1 MTSKRI
7 LVINPGS
14 TTTKIAIYEDDRQVW
29 IAGEHFKPSQLAKYT
44 RIVDQLPRRREF
56 VGEAL
61 AKADQPMRFDA
72 VIGRGGLLHP
82 TQGGVYEVDEHIL
95 HDMRYAEMEHASN
108 LGALLAADIARECGC
123 KAFIADPVVVDEMIP
138 EARLT
143 GMPGVERRSIF
154 HALNSRA
161 VSRRWAKEQGKA
173 YEDVN
178 VIVVHIGGGCSVS
191 AHRKGRIIDVNNALN
206 GDGPFSP
213 ERAGT
218 VPAGQLAEL
227 CFSGK
232 YTLKEVLKMLS
243 GRGGLI
249 ALLGDNNVKGIV
261 EKARKDCEPHKRVLA
276 AMMYNV
282 AKYSG
287 SMYVALRGQ
296 VDAIIITGGI
306 AFSDYCMNLLLPQID
321 YMAPV
326 ALMPGE
332 DEMGALALNALGAL
346 NGELPLQVYNPRSRQ
361 QGWQMK

>member
-1 MTSKRI
+1 MTKKRI

-14 TTTKIAIYEDDRQVW
+14 TTTKIAVYENEQQVW
-29 IAGEHFKPSQLAKYT
+29 MAGEHFKPSQLAKFL
-44 RIVDQLPRRREF
+44 RVVEQLPMRRQFIEDSLRKN
-56 VGEAL
+56 G
-61 AKADQPMRFDA
+61 QPMQFDA

-108 LGALLAADIARECGC
+108 LGALLANDIAHECGC
-123 KAFIADPVVVDEMIP
+123 RAYIADPVVVDEMIP

-143 GMPGVERRSIF
+143 GMTGVERRSIF

-161 VSRRWAKEQGKA
+161 VCRRWAKETGRG

-178 VIVVHIGGGCSVS
+178 VIVVHIGGGISVS
-191 AHRKGRIIDVNNALN
+191 AHRKGRVIDVNNALN

-249 ALLGDNNVKGIV
+249 SLLGDNNVKNVV
-261 EKARKDCEPHKRVLA
+261 ERAKRGDEPHKRVLA

-282 AKYSG
+282 AKYTG
-287 SMYVALRGQ
+287 SMYVAMRGQ
-296 VDAIIITGGI
+296 VDAIIVTGGI
-306 AFSDYCMNLLLPQID
+306 AFSDYCMDLLRPQID
-321 YMAPV
+321 YLAPV
-326 ALMPGE
+326 VMMPGE
-332 DEMGALALNALGAL
+332 DEMGALALNALSVL
-346 NGELPLQVYNPRSRQ
+346 NGEQPLQVYNPKGRR
-361 QGWQMK
+361 

>member
-1 MTSKRI
+1 MTKKRI

-14 TTTKIAIYEDDRQVW
+14 TTTKIAIYEDDKQVW
-29 IAGEHFKPSQLAKYT
+29 MAGEHFKPSQLAKYT
-44 RIVDQLPRRREF
+44 RIVEQLPMRREF
-56 VGEAL
+56 IENAL
-61 AKADQPMRFDA
+61 RKDNQPFDFDA

-108 LGALLAADIARECGC
+108 LGALLAHDIARECGC
-123 KAFIADPVVVDEMIP
+123 SAFIADPVVVDEMIP
-138 EARLT
+138 EARVT
-143 GMPGVERRSIF
+143 GIPCIERRSIF

-161 VSRRWAKEQGKA
+161 VSRRWAKEMGRS

-178 VIVVHIGGGCSVS
+178 VIVVHIGGGISVS

-249 ALLGDNNVKGIV
+249 ALLGDNNVKNIV
-261 EKARKDCEPHKRVLA
+261 ERAKRGDEPHKRVID
-276 AMMYNV
+276 AMLYNV
-282 AKYSG
+282 AKYTG
-287 SMYVALRGQ
+287 SMFVAMRGQ
-296 VDAIIITGGI
+296 VDAIIVTGGI
-306 AFSDYCMNLLLPQID
+306 AFSDYCMDILRPQID
-321 YMAPV
+321 YLAPV
-326 ALMPGE
+326 VLMPGE
-332 DEMGALALNALGAL
+332 DEMGALALNALGTL
-346 NGELPLQVYNPRSRQ
+346 NGELPLQVYNPKRGKQ
-361 QGWQMK
+361 

>member
-1 MTSKRI
+1 MTTKRI
-7 LVINPGS
+7 LVVNPGS
-14 TTTKIAIYEDDRQVW
+14 TTTKIAIYENDKQVW
-29 IAGEHFKPSQLAKYT
+29 MAGEHYKPSQLAKYI
-44 RIVDQLPRRREF
+44 RVVDQLPRRREF

-108 LGALLAADIARECGC
+108 LGALIAHDIARECGC
-123 KAFIADPVVVDEMIP
+123 PAFIADPVVVDEMIP
-138 EARLT
+138 EARIT
-143 GMPGVERRSIF
+143 GVPGIERRSIF

-161 VSRRWAKEQGKA
+161 VCRRWAKETGRN

-178 VIVVHIGGGCSVS
+178 VIVVHIGGGVSVS
-191 AHRKGRIIDVNNALN
+191 AHRKGRVIDVNNALN

-218 VPAGQLAEL
+218 LPAGQLAEL

-261 EKARKDCEPHKRVLA
+261 EHAKRGEEPQQRVLA

-282 AKYSG
+282 AKYTG
-287 SMYVALRGQ
+287 SMYVAMRGQ

-306 AFSDYCMNLLLPQID
+306 AFSDYCMNLLRPQID
-321 YMAPV
+321 YLAPV
-326 ALMPGE
+326 VLMPGE
-332 DEMGALALNALGAL
+332 DEMGALALNALGVL
-346 NGELPLQVYNPRSRQ
+346 NGELPLQIYNPKSKNRQ
-361 QGWQMK
+361 